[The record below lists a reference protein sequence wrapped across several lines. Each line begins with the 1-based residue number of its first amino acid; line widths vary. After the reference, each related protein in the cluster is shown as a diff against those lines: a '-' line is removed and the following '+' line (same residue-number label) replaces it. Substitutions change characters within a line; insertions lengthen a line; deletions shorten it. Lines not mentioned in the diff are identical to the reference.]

1 VISTC
6 ACRATGGATIRVVF
20 GSSTRTTAVCRGE
33 GPLRVDCGCFR
44 YRSLAWKPPFAVA
57 CRTADGRLLPDPARS
72 ADSRMAPYAS
82 PRLRRRKRSIA
93 PRAEAV
99 APRLSASIAR
109 SKGTVTWLRLAIE
122 RPARV
127 GAHSADRCFNAL
139 HGAPVEK
146 LLDILTKKQLLK
158 ACKLD
163 EAIPP
168 GDPRHYDF
176 DYPDQLRGQ
185 AWRER
190 VAQVIQLSGEPT
202 TQIIT
207 GLPGSGKSTELKQLK
222 HELVQQSYRV
232 VLADAGAWV
241 RDDEPITHH
250 DILLALV
257 LALYPEGKPSGLTGW
272 AKEYVRQVTAL
283 LNTEVVPTELA
294 IDAGVAK
301 TKAALTT
308 DNTVFQ
314 RAARRLGEVEGLRQ
328 KIFDLLRAAAAE
340 ANKEGTSLVI
350 ILDGIE
356 KRATGDLSGPE
367 QRERFRNHW
376 FGAFLTHARELRP
389 PVHVV
394 YTVPGFM
401 VRRAAEL
408 GAQFGQELQF
418 LPMIRVF
425 RRDETNGRPTLNASG
440 VLAMRA
446 ALFKRVD
453 TKYFAEST
461 VASWLV
467 VHSGGYIRDLLRLVI
482 DCIYRTPLGGVITKE
497 IADHAIVQVRQTY
510 LEGIETADESIL
522 KQVHEERAFPLTETN
537 KTRMDGLLQG
547 YLMLRYHNS
556 VFWYDAHPLL
566 WLRLGVDGFTFD
578 DVAAQCP

>member
-1 VISTC
+1 LDT
-6 ACRATGGATIRVVF
+6 AT
-20 GSSTRTTAVCRGE
+20 
-33 GPLRVDCGCFR
+33 
-44 YRSLAWKPPFAVA
+44 K
-57 CRTADGRLLPDPARS
+57 
-72 ADSRMAPYAS
+72 
-82 PRLRRRKRSIA
+82 RR
-93 PRAEAV
+93 
-99 APRLSASIAR
+99 
-109 SKGTVTWLRLAIE
+109 
-122 RPARV
+122 
-127 GAHSADRCFNAL
+127 
-139 HGAPVEK
+139 
-146 LLDILTKKQLLK
+146 LLK

-168 GDPRHYDF
+168 GDPRHFDF
-176 DYPDQLRGQ
+176 DAPEQLRGQ
-185 AWRER
+185 PWRKR
-190 VAQVIQLSGEPT
+190 VAQIIELSSEPT
-202 TQIIT
+202 TQIVT

-222 HELVQQSYRV
+222 QELERLDYKV

-257 LALYPEGKPSGLTGW
+257 LALYPEGKPTGLTGW

-283 LNTEVVPTELA
+283 LNSETRMTELEFET
-294 IDAGVAK
+294 GVAK
-301 TKAALTT
+301 TKFELTT

-328 KIFDLLRAAAAE
+328 KIFDLLRTTATRAE
-340 ANKEGTSLVI
+340 TEGTPLVI

-367 QRERFRNHW
+367 QREKFRNHW

-389 PVHVV
+389 PVHVI

-425 RRDETNGRPTLNASG
+425 ERDRLDTDPVTLNMTG
-440 VLAMRA
+440 VQAMRA

-453 TKYFAEST
+453 PTYFADP
-461 VASWLV
+461 VIASWLV

-482 DCIYRTPLGGVITKE
+482 ACIYRTPDGGTITKE
-497 IADHAIVQVRQTY
+497 IADEAIEQVRQTY

-522 KQVHEERAFPLTETN
+522 KQVHDERQFPITETN
-537 KTRMDGLLQG
+537 KPRMDGLLQG
-547 YLMLRYHNS
+547 YLMLRYHDPRS
-556 VFWYDAHPLL
+556 WYDSHPLL
-566 WLRLGVDGFTFD
+566 WPRLGVQMFD
-578 DVAAQCP
+578 WDHVVSRCR

>member
-1 VISTC
+1 MI
-6 ACRATGGATIRVVF
+6 
-20 GSSTRTTAVCRGE
+20 
-33 GPLRVDCGCFR
+33 VD
-44 YRSLAWKPPFAVA
+44 
-57 CRTADGRLLPDPARS
+57 
-72 ADSRMAPYAS
+72 
-82 PRLRRRKRSIA
+82 IA
-93 PRAEAV
+93 
-99 APRLSASIAR
+99 
-109 SKGTVTWLRLAIE
+109 
-122 RPARV
+122 
-127 GAHSADRCFNAL
+127 
-139 HGAPVEK
+139 
-146 LLDILTKKQLLK
+146 TKKQLLK

-176 DYPDQLRGQ
+176 DDPDQLRGQ
-185 AWRER
+185 PWRDR

-202 TQIIT
+202 TQIVT

-222 HELVQQSYRV
+222 QELQQQTYKV

-257 LALYPEGKPSGLTGW
+257 LALYPEGKPSSLTGW
-272 AKEYVRQVTAL
+272 AKEYVAQVTAL
-283 LNTEVVPTELA
+283 LNTEVVPTEVA
-294 IDAGVAK
+294 VEAGLVK

-314 RAARRLGEVEGLRQ
+314 RAARRLGEVEGLKQ
-328 KIFDLLRAAAAE
+328 KIFGLLKAAAQE
-340 ANKEGTSLVI
+340 ADGQGTPLVI

-367 QRERFRNHW
+367 RREEFRNHW
-376 FGAFLTHARELRP
+376 FGAFLTHAQELRP

-425 RRDETNGRPTLNASG
+425 KRDQTDGHPSLNASG

-453 TKYFAEST
+453 AKYFAEPT

-467 VHSGGYIRDLLRLVI
+467 VNSGGYFRDLLRLVI
-482 DCIYRTPLGGVITKE
+482 DCIYNTPVGSVITKDT
-497 IADHAIVQVRQTY
+497 ADHAIVQVRQTY

-522 KQVHEERAFPLTETN
+522 KQVHVERAFPLTETN

-566 WLRLGVDGFTFD
+566 WLRLGIDGFTLD
-578 DVAAQCP
+578 DVAAKCP